1 VSTAS
6 LGLFSDT
13 TFELPSGLEPNSRVS
28 SAVFRGPRARRA
40 AAIIVVVGSSGGVPL
55 TCTQMRRA
63 NRRVALGAVTG
74 AFLSACRSRGNTAPT
89 IEFTRVPQTDP
100 GGKEKNDIIEGIVKG
115 GRPGQRIVLYARSG
129 KWWVQPLPNNPFT
142 RVQASGKWT
151 NATHLGAEY
160 AAPLVEPGFR
170 PPFTY
175 DTLPPPGGDIAA
187 FVVAPGQ
194 AKPPSVTIPF
204 SGYEWRVRDA
214 PSSRGGRNLYTPSN
228 VWTDAGGAMHLGIKK
243 TDNDWVCSEV
253 SLTRSLGYGTYRFVV
268 RDISKLE
275 PSQVFSLFTWDYSGG
290 EQGNRE
296 MDIEI
301 TRWGDPSNNNA
312 QYVVQPY
319 NVAANVVRFTAPE
332 GTLTLAFRWEP
343 GRISFRTVRGLAE
356 SSRVVAEHVFTSG
369 VPVPGIESIRM
380 NHYVFRTGLPVERSE
395 SEVVVER
402 FEYLP

>member
-1 VSTAS
+1 MVDSEPGWCGRD
-6 LGLFSDT
+6 LGLVLGQQRAGGSDC
-13 TFELPSGLEPNSRVS
+13 LADG
-28 SAVFRGPRARRA
+28 
-40 AAIIVVVGSSGGVPL
+40 GGVGAGEPGDHVL
-55 TCTQMRRA
+55 GEGQ
-63 NRRVALGAVTG
+63 ALVDEGDRDVGGEIERGAG
-74 AFLSACRSRGNTAPT
+74 AGAGGFTAWP
-89 IEFTRVPQTDP
+89 
-100 GGKEKNDIIEGIVKG
+100 
-115 GRPGQRIVLYARSG
+115 
-129 KWWVQPLPNNPFT
+129 
-142 RVQASGKWT
+142 
-151 NATHLGAEY
+151 
-160 AAPLVEPGFR
+160 AALLVEPGFR
-170 PPFTY
+170 PPPAY
-175 DTLPPPGGDIAA
+175 DVLPPPGGDIAA

-204 SGYEWRVRDA
+204 SGYEWRVRDG
-214 PSSRGGRNLYTPSN
+214 SNSRGGRNLYTPSN

-275 PSQVFSLFTWDYSGG
+275 PSQVFSLLTWDYAGG

-319 NVAANVVRFTAPE
+319 NVAANVVHFTAPE
-332 GTLTLAFRWEP
+332 GTLTHAFRWEP
-343 GRISFRTVRGLAE
+343 GRISFRTFRGLADHFP
-356 SSRVVAEHVFTSG
+356 VVAEHVFTSG
-369 VPVPGIESIRM
+369 VPVPGIESVRM

-395 SEVVVER
+395 SEVMVER